1 MEYPDH
7 EFDPAAA
14 AARAEAEREAE
25 LARKIRREVRRVQ
38 SGEADEDLRAD
49 REREEAEREEAAA
62 RDERDRRRHSRLW
75 WLWVTGGILLRD
87 GVTGYYHYLIAIAVT
102 FLTSIA
108 VMFMTL
114 HLDVQHSRLKVDVQR
129 LRERSI
135 RLEEQKFRQT
145 SHSAIQERLR
155 AHGIELCDPLTPG
168 EAVAQ

>member
-49 REREEAEREEAAA
+49 REREEAEREE
-62 RDERDRRRHSRLW
+62 REQRERRETKRRSRLW

-87 GVTGYYHYLIAIAVT
+87 GVTGYYRYLIA
-102 FLTSIA
+102 IA

-114 HLDVQHSRLKVDVQR
+114 HLDVQHLRLKLDVQR
-129 LRERSI
+129 LRERSL

-155 AHGIELCDPLTPG
+155 AHGIELCDPLSPG
-168 EAVAQ
+168 ETIAQ